1 MKYIFSILILTLC
14 FTANVG
20 ALEQDLTIGE
30 CNYSIQSNTSIR
42 SSVKD
47 NSKCLKAS
55 LEQETLQNNLNKN
68 IYGDVPEKLKSSY
81 DSIKPFMGFLLAL
94 IIIWKL
100 ISFQNERNREDSK
113 KEHTNL
119 LFKFSIFSLAVMALS
134 ELEILQEQMDKGL
147 DVIVHNQ
154 ILPLAVN
161 NQLLE
166 QSEAVKQH
174 AIEANRTIISD
185 KIIEMSQSMFDS
197 EMCSISYKT
206 KSMTFYNLD
215 DLEYVSDPLLNCIEE
230 YKSKNSN
237 KILFERDNRMLQASA
252 IENCSH
258 VSKSSHIIDC
268 GQQYSHGNNIEIN
281 NVINKYSIEMAK
293 LANQFHAVN
302 CMDLKVSDKNNYETY
317 CRDFKDDEFS
327 LINTDKTID
336 DFDSLFS
343 STIESF
349 ITEYSAVLK
358 IYMANSIEKL
368 KLAKEKR
375 RQHQRDKDA
384 ENNKFTKEKMKNN
397 LMNSVFDQALL
408 AMTVQNKNEDYSSI
422 IKNAVNNLQA
432 TSPSRRDLETGR
444 YLEDN
449 ITDYSVVETV
459 DDYFSYLNNASQPF
473 FEDANDY
480 VSNLLRQYAW
490 IEDPKLTIGSY
501 TDSTGKKEY
510 KISSN
515 VIASLQENSS
525 SFLIVG
531 TTIKVSVAVAKK
543 FYRDMKGL
551 ATADLTGSIL
561 IFLSFAPEILIYVFL
576 GIAYSL
582 TISVII
588 VSLIMLS
595 IKVLTSYFLKIDVVY
610 LGDEINEFYF
620 KIQNITLAI
629 IIPIAGVSMFGS
641 ITQVL
646 IDHIELL
653 NTGYKSILALMNLSV
668 YLFVILSNLV
678 LQAYLMFWTY
688 NYLSS
693 KTESKFERIND
704 NPKSLV
710 KKGKKMLKL

>member
-1 MKYIFSILILTLC
+1 MKYIFSILIFTIC

-20 ALEQDLTIGE
+20 ALEQDLMIGE
-30 CNYSIQSNTSIR
+30 CNYSTQSNNSIR

-47 NSKCLKAS
+47 NSECLKAS

-81 DSIKPFMGFLLAL
+81 DSIKPYMGGLLVL

-100 ISFQNERNREDSK
+100 ISFQNEKNREDSK

-134 ELEILQEQMDKGL
+134 ELEILEDQMDKGL
-147 DVIVHNQ
+147 NVILHNQ
-154 ILPLAVN
+154 LLPLAVN

-166 QSEAVKQH
+166 QSEAVKQT
-174 AIEANRTIISD
+174 AIEANREIISD
-185 KIIEMSQSMFDS
+185 KIVEMSQSMFDS
-197 EMCSISYKT
+197 EMCSISYIT
-206 KSMTFYNLD
+206 KSMTSYNLD
-215 DLEYVSDPLLNCIEE
+215 DLKYISDPLLNCIEE
-230 YKSKNSN
+230 YKSENADKT
-237 KILFERDNRMLQASA
+237 LFERNNRMLQSSA
-252 IENCSH
+252 IEHCSH
-258 VSKSSHIIDC
+258 VSKSSHIVDC
-268 GQQYSHGNNIEIN
+268 GQQYSHSENSDTD

-327 LINTDKTID
+327 LINTDNTID

-358 IYMANSIEKL
+358 IEMANSIEKL

-375 RQHQRDKDA
+375 RQHQRDK
-384 ENNKFTKEKMKNN
+384 KVTKEIMKNN

-408 AMTVQNKNEDYSSI
+408 AMTVQNKNEDYSGI
-422 IKNAVNNLQA
+422 IKDAINNLQF
-432 TSPSRRDLETGR
+432 TTPSRRDLETGR
-444 YLEDN
+444 YIEDN
-449 ITDYSVVETV
+449 ISDYSVVETV
-459 DDYFSYLNNASQPF
+459 DDYFSYLNNSSKQF

-480 VSNLLRQYAW
+480 VSNLLRQYVW
-490 IEDPKLTIGSY
+490 IEDPKLSIGSY
-501 TDSTGKKEY
+501 TDASGKKEY
-510 KISSN
+510 KVSSN
-515 VIASLQENSS
+515 VIASLQENST

-543 FYRDMKGL
+543 FYKNMKGL
-551 ATADLTGSIL
+551 GTADLIGSIL
-561 IFLSFAPEILIYVFL
+561 IFLSFAPEILTYVFL

-620 KIQNITLAI
+620 KIQNITLSI
-629 IIPIAGVSMFGS
+629 IIPIAGVSMFGA

-646 IDHIELL
+646 IDNIEPL
-653 NTGYKSILALMNLSV
+653 NSGYKSILALMNLST
-668 YLFVILSNLV
+668 YLFVIIMYLI

-710 KKGKKMLKL
+710 KKGKKILKL